1 MAPSDDEITTVAG
14 DIWLTVLGLGLLAT
28 GPSQGEPLPD
38 DVLTSSVTIDGS
50 WRGAVLL
57 QCSKHFAK
65 RAACLMFGLDATDVG
80 NSEVNDALGEL
91 ANMISGNVKALLPGP
106 CRLSLPLVAEG
117 PAKLP
122 STDRVIERQLW
133 FDCEA
138 DLIVLR
144 VVSDAAPQREAS
156 A

>member
-1 MAPSDDEITTVAG
+1 MAPSEDEITTVAG
-14 DIWLTVLGLGLLAT
+14 DIWLTVLGLGLMAT
-28 GPSQGEPLPD
+28 GPSPGGPLPD
-38 DVLTSSVTIDGS
+38 DVLTSSVSIDGS
-50 WRGAVLL
+50 WHGAVLL

-106 CRLSLPLVAEG
+106 CRLSLPVVLEGSAE
-117 PAKLP
+117 AS
-122 STDRVIERQLW
+122 STGSVVERQLW

-144 VVSDAAPQREAS
+144 VVSTGSPSEVS

>member
-1 MAPSDDEITTVAG
+1 MAPSEDEITTVAG
-14 DIWLTVLGLGLLAT
+14 DIWLTVLGLGLMAT
-28 GPSQGEPLPD
+28 GPNRGVPFPD
-38 DVLTSSVTIDGS
+38 DVLTSSVSIDGS
-50 WRGAVLL
+50 WHGAVLL

-65 RAACLMFGLDATDVG
+65 RAACLMFGL
-80 NSEVNDALGEL
+80 DALGEL

-106 CRLSLPLVAEG
+106 CRLSLPVVLEGSAE
-117 PAKLP
+117 AS
-122 STDRVIERQLW
+122 STGSVVERQLW

-144 VVSDAAPQREAS
+144 VVSTGSPSEVS